1 LQALEK
7 GLPIVNLMENWDF
20 LQIQCAMYI
29 NSDLPGLATMYQM
42 PGKPMRWVWECVAG
56 GWGLGACAGG
66 RPGNGQLVSA
76 AQECWALGARDA
88 GVLNSKHS
96 PAAPALPSCAAGA
109 LCSG

>member
-1 LQALEK
+1 MQALEK

-56 GWGLGACAGG
+56 GRGLGAGCM
-66 RPGNGQLVSA
+66 RRRA
-76 AQECWALGARDA
+76 ARQ
-88 GVLNSKHS
+88 
-96 PAAPALPSCAAGA
+96 
-109 LCSG
+109 